1 MNNEE
6 KIYYKKSNA
15 KKICG
20 ILNEANE
27 TNKIVI
33 MCHGIRGN
41 KDECGAFVL
50 LSEKLLERGYSSFR
64 FDFNGHGESDGL
76 DKDMTIT
83 KEIDD
88 LECTINM
95 LKEKG
100 YNEFVLLG
108 SSFGAGIVS
117 LFPFEKYDNV
127 KGIILWYGCLDYEY
141 VRFGNLFTEHN
152 KREAEKNGYYTSRSM
167 NTGREFKFGLEL
179 FNETYKYKPYEN
191 LTECNLPKLFVHG
204 DKDSAISY
212 ELSQKVSDNCTNSV
226 FKLIKGGEHTFMNS
240 DEVIN
245 EAIDVTIDF
254 IKNIK

>member
-1 MNNEE
+1 MSNEE

-117 LFPFEKYDNV
+117 LFPFEKAPYSFDDFESGHHSIDDSHTGTEIV
-127 KGIILWYGCLDYEY
+127 HKGIGASG
-141 VRFGNLFTEHN
+141 RFGGMEQFAGLVGNPLLGCTD
-152 KREAEKNGYYTSRSM
+152 
-167 NTGREFKFGLEL
+167 FGQFFCFLL
-179 FNETYKYKPYEN
+179 AYHIQRNHGLGSFRLGIHAHLSFRRRLAK
-191 LTECNLPKLFVHG
+191 KL
-204 DKDSAISY
+204 
-212 ELSQKVSDNCTNSV
+212 VS
-226 FKLIKGGEHTFMNS
+226 GWM
-240 DEVIN
+240 IN
-245 EAIDVTIDF
+245 R
-254 IKNIK
+254 